1 MKTALRL
8 LLLLTALPACEQV
21 IEPDLPEHRPRL
33 VLQAFF
39 TFDGVWTAHVGR
51 SFRMLDLR
59 LAPYES
65 RTVAD
70 AEVELLAGDR
80 VVSELAFSYSA
91 QAYLFDGDSLE
102 AGETYSLQV
111 SAPGFEAIRATDAVP
126 RPVPTSILWFRAP
139 ASSRSGSGSG
149 DFSVKLEIED
159 PPGEENYYQVSL
171 YRVFAGRG
179 ASRIEYSFSTN
190 DPSILAD
197 NSVDGSPFEEGGF
210 EGGAPYFRDT
220 LFDGRTHRIEL
231 STDFGSQIPRS
242 RDPESESDLSGIHLQ
257 VLYISEAYYE
267 YLKSA
272 RLHDYTQDNPFAE
285 PLNVQGNVENG
296 YGIFAGYSSRTFELT
311 LDE

>member
-39 TFDGVWTAHVGR
+39 TSDGVWTANVGR

-80 VVSELAFSYSA
+80 VVSELEFSDAA
-91 QAYLFDGDSLE
+91 QAYVFGDGTLQ

-111 SAPGFEAIRATDAVP
+111 SAPGFEAIRATDTVP

-149 DFSVKLEIED
+149 DYSVKLEIED

-197 NSVDGSPFEEGGF
+197 NSVDGSPFEGG
-210 EGGAPYFRDT
+210 EVEEDAPYFKDT

-231 STDFGSQIPRS
+231 SSNLDG
-242 RDPESESDLSGIHLQ
+242 DPDPSGTYLQ
-257 VLYISEAYYE
+257 VLYISEAHYE

-311 LDE
+311 PDE

>member
-21 IEPDLPEHRPRL
+21 IEPDLPDHRPRL

-39 TFDGVWTAHVGR
+39 TSDGVWTAHVGR

-80 VVSELAFSYSA
+80 VVSELAFSDAA

-111 SAPGFEAIRATDAVP
+111 SVPGFETIRATDTVP

-139 ASSRSGSGSG
+139 ASSRSGSGGSG

-197 NSVDGSPFEEGGF
+197 NSVDGSPFEGG
-210 EGGAPYFRDT
+210 EVEEDAPYFKDT

-231 STDFGSQIPRS
+231 SSNLDG
-242 RDPESESDLSGIHLQ
+242 DPDPSGTYLQ
-257 VLYISEAYYE
+257 VLYISEAHYE